1 MASQISV
8 VVKPYTFFVCR
19 CPREPSCDDRHGG
32 DAEHNT
38 TEGAHVR
45 DGAVW
50 GWHRWGCSAL
60 WVSGG
65 PRCLPGTVHCVAG
78 DTFVMC
84 LMDCLLAL
92 TGNMAIRM
100 GLGMAL
106 AVKRHALLRIKV
118 TRTHRVYCGNL

>member
-1 MASQISV
+1 MASEISV
-8 VVKPYTFFVCR
+8 VVKPHCTLFVRR
-19 CPREPSCDDRHGG
+19 CPREPSCDGSHGG

-50 GWHRWGCSAL
+50 GWHCWGCSAL

-65 PRCLPGTVHCVAG
+65 PRCLSGTARCVTG

-92 TGNMAIRM
+92 TGDMATRL
-100 GLGMAL
+100 GLDMAL
-106 AVKRHALLRIKV
+106 AVKRHS
-118 TRTHRVYCGNL
+118 